1 MDTIIGIDLGTT
13 NSLCAVFRGGQP
25 TLIPNA
31 HGEVLTPSVV
41 GILDDGQVVVG
52 APARELR
59 VTRPERCAS
68 TFKRLMGTKK
78 SVRLAGKDYSAPEL
92 SSLVLQSLK
101 QDAEAFLGEVV
112 THAVITV
119 PAYFNDHQR
128 KATRLAGELAGLKVR
143 RIINEPTAAALTY
156 GFHDR
161 QAEKKLMVI
170 DLGGGT
176 FDVTLMEIFDGT
188 LEIVATAGESAL
200 GGEDFTDR
208 LVASVLKTLGEQLE
222 IAELK
227 KPLMVSRLRQQ
238 CEIAK
243 RAFTDQEKAT
253 VRIPSDSGDLFEDG
267 RKVAVSKENFAKVSQ
282 RLMDRLK
289 APVARVLRD
298 GEITPEE
305 IDDVIFVGGATR
317 MSLMR
322 DFVREFLKAE
332 PLCTVNPDEVV
343 ALGASIQAAL
353 IDDDE
358 AVEDMVMTDV
368 CPFTLGVETVRDF
381 GGRVMDGYYAPVIH
395 RNTTIPVSCE
405 EMFSTVTA
413 NQREVRLCIY
423 QGESRK
429 VKDNL
434 LLGELLI
441 DDIPPGPA
449 GKPVYVRFTYDLN
462 GILEVEAMAGESGR
476 KHRVVITSHAAEL
489 TDAEVREAV
498 ERMQSLK
505 FYPRED
511 VGNQRLLLFCERV
524 VGEVN
529 PHEREQLDQALTAYE
544 AAMLTSDRDG
554 FEHARQGLLMT
565 LSALGFDYDEETGRA
580 DSGK

>member
-1 MDTIIGIDLGTT
+1 M
-13 NSLCAVFRGGQP
+13 
-25 TLIPNA
+25 
-31 HGEVLTPSVV
+31 
-41 GILDDGQVVVG
+41 
-52 APARELR
+52 
-59 VTRPERCAS
+59 
-68 TFKRLMGTKK
+68 
-78 SVRLAGKDYSAPEL
+78 
-92 SSLVLQSLK
+92 
-101 QDAEAFLGEVV
+101 
-112 THAVITV
+112 
-119 PAYFNDHQR
+119 
-128 KATRLAGELAGLKVR
+128 
-143 RIINEPTAAALTY
+143 
-156 GFHDR
+156 
-161 QAEKKLMVI
+161 I

-208 LVASVLKTLGEQLE
+208 LVASVLKTLDEQLE

-238 CEIAK
+238 CEFAK

-267 RKVAVSKENFAKVSQ
+267 RQLPVSRAVFVELSQ
-282 RLMDRLK
+282 PLMDRLK

-298 GEITPEE
+298 GEITLEE

-322 DFVREFLKAE
+322 DFVREFLKAD

-368 CPFTLGVETVRDF
+368 CPFTLGIATTRDF
-381 GGRVMDGYYAPVIH
+381 DGHFVEGYYSPVIH
-395 RNTTIPVSCE
+395 RNTTIPVSRE
-405 EMFSTVTA
+405 KVFETLTA
-413 NQREVRLCIY
+413 NEREVELHVY

-429 VKDNL
+429 VIDNF
-434 LLGELLI
+434 LLGKLVI

-449 GKPVYVRFTYDLN
+449 RQPFYVRFTYDLN

-476 KHRVVITSHAAEL
+476 KHRVVITSHTAEL
-489 TDAEVREAV
+489 TDSEVREAV

-511 VGNQRLLLFCERV
+511 VGNQRLLLFRERV

-529 PHEREQLDQALTAYE
+529 PHEREQLDQALTVYE

-554 FEHARQGLLMT
+554 FEHALQGLLMT
-565 LSALGFDYDEETGRA
+565 LSSLGFDYNEETGRA
-580 DSGK
+580 DSGQ